1 MYLPLERSGGDA
13 DSEASGGP
21 AEMALPQR
29 RRRRLATLASQLA
42 AGYSHLPDWTDH
54 ELYPVRADPR
64 QTRCAVHLATQRQ
77 CATPVREL

>member
-1 MYLPLERSGGDA
+1 
-13 DSEASGGP
+13 
-21 AEMALPQR
+21 MALPPR
-29 RRRRLATLASQLA
+29 RRRRLATLASQLT